1 MRSRWKSA
9 LASLLITAG
18 LLVTL
23 TSSPTAW
30 SQGEANVT
38 LDEPELDDFPAV
50 RIPAAVTN
58 ANGVPILELDSS
70 AFEVSED
77 GDAVPVESVTSF
89 INSDI
94 PIAVALVLDLSTS
107 ASIEAIRAAANQ
119 FLDHLQPNDR
129 VALIGFNE
137 PLDFTTFDPNKEIG
151 FTDDLDAV
159 RSVVNGLEAGGN
171 SAVYEA
177 IHRAV
182 LLTEEETVGRRA
194 VIVMTDGFDQASR
207 PSIATAA
214 TPREAARERGIPVF
228 TVGVYNPDYASD
240 PDYLNVLAR
249 ETGGRYE
256 EAADTGE
263 LASLFQGVVDQ
274 LRTEYEVEIRSD
286 QDMDGRDHVLMVRAV
301 TPYGTGQA
309 ERTVSYP
316 LPMIPRITKLQRD
329 VNGELRDIEAGAELR
344 GRVWLVPQI
353 SARNPIAKVEYY
365 VDGTLVQTVNT
376 EAHQGQATH
385 EPWEWRWNTVRLPQG
400 EHTLEVIA
408 YDDAGNV
415 SNQFSSIVNIQ
426 PTIIGYLVQ
435 NLWLVIGIVAV
446 VVLLAVLLFI
456 LLGRSGSHQEVC
468 DVCGRVLDPAWG
480 GVCQFCIQEREMTT
494 ISAPSAEPEGM
505 PEAPPMQPAPA
516 QNPTAVM
523 DASSAGEGVLR
534 DSRAPVSHK
543 TEQIRR
549 EPPTM
554 GWLIVERGAGQ
565 GREFRLHEVTTIGR
579 SGDNDI
585 VLDDT
590 AVSRQHAKVRMDGKV
605 FTIFDLAATNPTKV
619 NGQEIGKHRLMDGD
633 RVDIGKTTLVFK
645 QVGTQ

>member
-1 MRSRWKSA
+1 VI
-9 LASLLITAG
+9 ASLLVG
-18 LLVTL
+18 L
-23 TSSPTAW
+23 TSTHAAW

-38 LDEPELDDFPAV
+38 LGEPELDNFPTV
-50 RIPAAVTN
+50 RVPVAVTN
-58 ANGVPILELDSS
+58 ANGVPILDLDAS

-77 GDAVPVESVTSF
+77 GNAVPVESVTSF

-107 ASIEAIRAAANQ
+107 ASIEEIRAAANQ

-137 PLDFTTFDPNKEIG
+137 PLDFTTFDPTKEIG
-151 FTDDLDAV
+151 FTDNLDAV

-182 LLTEEETVGRRA
+182 LLTEEETAGRRA

-228 TVGVYNPDYASD
+228 TVGVYNPNYASD

-249 ETGGRYE
+249 ETGGRYQ
-256 EAADTGE
+256 EAANTGE
-263 LASLFQGVVDQ
+263 LATLFRSVVDQ
-274 LRTEYEVEIRSD
+274 LRTEYEVEIRSE
-286 QDMDGRDHVLMVRAV
+286 QDMDGRDHVLMIRAV
-301 TPYGTGQA
+301 TSYGTGQA

-316 LPMIPRITKLQRD
+316 LPTVPRITKLQRD
-329 VNGELRDIEAGAELR
+329 VNGELRDVEAGTELR

-353 SARNPIAKVEYY
+353 SARNPIAEVEYY
-365 VDGTLVQTVNT
+365 VDGNLAQTVNA
-376 EAHQGQATH
+376 EVQRGQATH

-400 EHTLEVIA
+400 EHTLAIVA

-415 SNQFSSIVNIQ
+415 SNQFSAVVNIQ
-426 PTIIGYLVQ
+426 PTIIGYIVQ
-435 NLWLVIGIVAV
+435 NIWLVIGIVAV
-446 VVLLAVLLFI
+446 VVLLAVVLFI
-456 LLGRSGSHQEVC
+456 LLGRRESRQEVC
-468 DVCGRVLDPAWG
+468 DTCGRVLDPSWG
-480 GVCQFCIQEREMTT
+480 GVCQFCAQEREMTT
-494 ISAPSAEPEGM
+494 ISASSAEPEGF
-505 PEAPPMQPAPA
+505 PEAPPMQPPPAHKPTSVMGAPPAREGVAWDRGAPA
-516 QNPTAVM
+516 
-523 DASSAGEGVLR
+523 
-534 DSRAPVSHK
+534 SHK

-554 GWLIVERGAGQ
+554 GWLIVEKGAGQ

-605 FTIFDLAATNPTKV
+605 FTIFDLAATNPTQV
-619 NGQEIGKHRLMDGD
+619 NGQEIGKHQLMDGD
-633 RVDIGKTTLVFK
+633 RVEIGKSTLVFK
-645 QVGTQ
+645 QVGAQ